1 VPKGVT
7 QEGNPK
13 YGDDAAFFVASF
25 AFHLCQ
31 VRVAEAESVTTSYTG
46 ALATSQSVF
55 ETTLNVTSP
64 ADVLLQTFGFGG
76 GTNAQGTVIGPGG
89 TFVARLL
96 PAGVTCH

>member
-1 VPKGVT
+1 MKGIPST
-7 QEGNPK
+7 
-13 YGDDAAFFVASF
+13 A
-25 AFHLCQ
+25 
-31 VRVAEAESVTTSYTG
+31 
-46 ALATSQSVF
+46 
-55 ETTLNVTSP
+55 TTLLSSNGLRRCKSTGVRRGHAFRLGDPDLTEVEREARNLTSP